1 MAKKEKKEQPM
12 LNFDGNEYVIEEMS
26 DESKQILNHINDM
39 QNKLNTNAFV
49 KQQLEVGK
57 EAFISMLRESLKEPE
72 AEEEAE
78 LVEAEA

>member
-1 MAKKEKKEQPM
+1 MAKKEKDKPM

-39 QNKLNTNAFV
+39 QNKLNTNAFM
-49 KQQLEVGK
+49 KQQLDVGK

>member
-1 MAKKEKKEQPM
+1 MAKKEKEQPT

-39 QNKLNTNAFV
+39 QNKLNTNAFM
-49 KQQLEVGK
+49 KQQLDVGK
-57 EAFISMLRESLKEPE
+57 EAFVNMLRESLKEP
-72 AEEEAE
+72 EEEAE

>member
-1 MAKKEKKEQPM
+1 MAKKEKDKPM
-12 LNFDGNEYVIEEMS
+12 LNFEDNEYVIEEMS

-39 QNKLNTNAFV
+39 QNKLNTNAFM
-49 KQQLEVGK
+49 KEQLEVGK

>member
-1 MAKKEKKEQPM
+1 MAKKEKDKPM
-12 LNFDGNEYVIEEMS
+12 LNFEDNEYVIEEMS

-49 KQQLEVGK
+49 KEQLDVGK
-57 EAFISMLRESLKEPE
+57 EAFINLLRESLKEPE

>member
-1 MAKKEKKEQPM
+1 MAKKEKDKPM

>member
-1 MAKKEKKEQPM
+1 MAKKEKDQPM

-49 KQQLEVGK
+49 KEQLDVGK
-57 EAFISMLRESLKEPE
+57 EAFINLLRESLKEPE

>member
-1 MAKKEKKEQPM
+1 MDNEKKDKPT
-12 LNFDGNEYVIEEMS
+12 LNFDGKEYVIEEMS

-39 QNKLNTNAFV
+39 QNKLNTNAFM
-49 KQQLEVGK
+49 KQQLDVGK
-57 EAFISMLRESLKEPE
+57 EAFVNMLRESLKEPE

>member
-1 MAKKEKKEQPM
+1 MAKKEKDQPM
-12 LNFDGNEYVIEEMS
+12 LNFDGKEYVIEEMS

-57 EAFISMLRESLKEPE
+57 EAFVNMLRESLKEP
-72 AEEEAE
+72 EEEAE

>member
-1 MAKKEKKEQPM
+1 MAKKEKDQPM
-12 LNFDGNEYVIEEMS
+12 LNFEGNEYVIEEMS

-39 QNKLNTNAFV
+39 HNKLNTNAFM

>member
-1 MAKKEKKEQPM
+1 MAKKEKEQPM
-12 LNFDGNEYVIEEMS
+12 LNFEGNEYVIEEMS

-49 KQQLEVGK
+49 KEQLDVGK
-57 EAFISMLRESLKEPE
+57 EAFINLLRESLKEPE
-72 AEEEAE
+72 AEEETE

>member
-1 MAKKEKKEQPM
+1 MAKKEKEQPM
-12 LNFDGNEYVIEEMS
+12 LNFDGKEYVIEEMS

-49 KQQLEVGK
+49 KEQLDVGK
-57 EAFISMLRESLKEPE
+57 EAFINLLRESLKEPE

>member
-1 MAKKEKKEQPM
+1 MAKKEKEQPM

-39 QNKLNTNAFV
+39 QNKLNTNAFM

-57 EAFISMLRESLKEPE
+57 EAFVNMLRESLKEP
-72 AEEEAE
+72 EEEAE

>member
-1 MAKKEKKEQPM
+1 MAKQEKEQPM
-12 LNFDGNEYVIEEMS
+12 LNFDGKEYVIEEMS

-57 EAFISMLRESLKEPE
+57 EAFVNMLRESLKEPE

>member
-1 MAKKEKKEQPM
+1 MAKKEKDKPM
-12 LNFDGNEYVIEEMS
+12 LNFEDNEYVIEEMS
-26 DESKQILNHINDM
+26 DESKQILSHINDM
-39 QNKLNTNAFV
+39 QNKLNTNAFM

>member
-1 MAKKEKKEQPM
+1 MAKKEKEQPM

-39 QNKLNTNAFV
+39 QNKLNTNAFM

-72 AEEEAE
+72 AEEETE

>member
-1 MAKKEKKEQPM
+1 MAKKEKEQPM

-39 QNKLNTNAFV
+39 QNKLNTNAFM
-49 KQQLEVGK
+49 KQQLDVGK
-57 EAFISMLRESLKEPE
+57 EAFVNMLRESLKEPE

>member
-1 MAKKEKKEQPM
+1 MAKQEKEQPM
-12 LNFDGNEYVIEEMS
+12 LNFEGNEYVIEEMS

-49 KQQLEVGK
+49 KEQLDVGK
-57 EAFISMLRESLKEPE
+57 EAFINLLRESLKEPE

>member
-1 MAKKEKKEQPM
+1 MAKKEKEKPM
-12 LNFDGNEYVIEEMS
+12 LNFDGIEYVIEEMS

-49 KQQLEVGK
+49 KQQLDVGK
-57 EAFISMLRESLKEPE
+57 EAFVNMLRESLKEP
-72 AEEEAE
+72 EEEAE

>member
-1 MAKKEKKEQPM
+1 MAKKEKEQPM

-49 KQQLEVGK
+49 KEQLDVGK
-57 EAFISMLRESLKEPE
+57 EAFVNMLRESLKEPE

>member
-1 MAKKEKKEQPM
+1 MAKKEKEQPM

-49 KQQLEVGK
+49 KEQLDVGK
-57 EAFISMLRESLKEPE
+57 EAFINFLRESLKEPE

>member
-1 MAKKEKKEQPM
+1 MAKKEKEQPM
-12 LNFDGNEYVIEEMS
+12 LNFDGKEYVIEEMS

-39 QNKLNTNAFV
+39 QNKLNTNAFM
-49 KQQLEVGK
+49 KEQLEVGK